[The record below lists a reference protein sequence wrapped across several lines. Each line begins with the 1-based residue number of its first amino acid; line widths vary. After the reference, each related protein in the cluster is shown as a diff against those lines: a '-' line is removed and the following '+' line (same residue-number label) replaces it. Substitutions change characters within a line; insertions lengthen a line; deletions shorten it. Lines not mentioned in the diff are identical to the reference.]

1 MNTFRPEP
9 SEELSFFL
17 GAWLGD
23 GWADEADGGK
33 RLLLKVRS
41 REFAEEFARC
51 ATRILNKAKTYKIRE
66 ISEETRRWYLVRVT
80 SMLLYD
86 FVKQPVPKLKPF
98 ILPCSAS
105 FLRGFFT
112 AEGCPCVSI
121 ENTNRP
127 FLDAGLVVANSDYR
141 LLEFARDL
149 LSNLR
154 FHPGR
159 IRLNMLE
166 GTRTNLAVARSSG
179 WLLSLSRIEDG
190 HRFANVVGF
199 ADSEKQLKLTAAIS
213 LIKEHG
219 SVEAAVQWR
228 EHYGK
233 VGKKWVKKESSLTS
247 SK

>member
-1 MNTFRPEP
+1 MIFDEVSRLKESNANLNVPMLRHMLSARFPRIPHRMTLSRWIAGETCPSTSMNTFRPEP

-179 WLLSLSRIEDG
+179 
-190 HRFANVVGF
+190 
-199 ADSEKQLKLTAAIS
+199 
-213 LIKEHG
+213 
-219 SVEAAVQWR
+219 
-228 EHYGK
+228 
-233 VGKKWVKKESSLTS
+233 
-247 SK
+247 